1 MYECVVG
8 AMSERLTK
16 EELEKLQDTSRKS
29 LKFLCKVV
37 MGYKDWSEN
46 KDLHDAISYHIKK
59 PSKFKLFLIPRDH
72 LKSSII
78 TKGGAIQR
86 LLNNPNIRIL
96 IANNTWDN
104 ARKFLGSIQMY
115 LASGTFLSQWFGN
128 FQDKNKIWN
137 KDEIVI
143 RQRTMILDAPT
154 IATTGL
160 EKEQTSQ
167 HYDLIIADDLVA
179 RENVATAD
187 QRSKV
192 KDYIN
197 SLMALLEPNGELWVV
212 GTRWSQDDAYGD
224 LIEEGI
230 WDVMQRSCFKDG
242 DNTQPIFPEKFTM
255 EKLQFFR
262 AKMGPV
268 LFSCLPAEAPVL
280 MSNFTLK
287 RIADIKAG
295 DEVIGWTNGG
305 EKDSRLIRS
314 KVSGIFSRE
323 QEVFQ
328 YGFESGNWIRC
339 TDDHKWYTGRL
350 DKSHKRYLPPKIGRS
365 LLRVNDAQEDVVNS
379 PDWIYLAGLFDG
391 EGSCGS
397 GGCLTIAQSEKA
409 NPDVFEKI
417 KNVLQRLD
425 IEYSLWEKKD
435 NFRGSVFVLKNS
447 RRVARNLI
455 RFTDVGKKNRLINWL
470 YKYGSHWSCGE
481 DKVVSCYP
489 VGRKIVYGM
498 QTETGNYVAWGYA
511 SSNCWYL
518 NNPISE
524 EAADFKKDQIK
535 FYVSGTPHP
544 SSLYLAVDPAMSL
557 GKDADYSAG
566 VVGGMFAD
574 RRIRIVDYFK
584 KRLVPSDLIAE
595 IFRMVEKWR
604 LHRVGVESFMFQKTL
619 HSFIKEKQRET
630 RKFFSIEE
638 LGRRNTGRGENILS
652 KEARIRLLQPYF
664 EQGLIE
670 IRSDMTDLVDELL
683 SFPRGKNDDLIDA
696 TAWLLQKLNP
706 SVGMYQPSETG
717 EQYNKDTGKYGWTM
731 GHWVKNFS
739 QKPGP
744 ATIYEKFFADMK

>member
-1 MYECVVG
+1 
-8 AMSERLTK
+8 MSERLTK
-16 EELEKLQDTSRKS
+16 EELEKLQDTSKKS

-86 LLNNPNIRIL
+86 MLNNPNIRIL

-115 LASGTFLSQWFGN
+115 LANGTFLSQWFGN
-128 FQDKNKIWN
+128 FQDKNRIWN

-179 RENVATAD
+179 RENVQTSD

-197 SLMALLEPNGELWVV
+197 SLMALLEPQGELWIV

-242 DNTQPIFPEKFTM
+242 ANAEPIFPEKFTM
-255 EKLQFFR
+255 EKLKFLR
-262 AKMGPV
+262 TKMGPV
-268 LFSCLPAEAPVL
+268 LFSCW
-280 MSNFTLK
+280 F
-287 RIADIKAG
+287 
-295 DEVIGWTNGG
+295 
-305 EKDSRLIRS
+305 
-314 KVSGIFSRE
+314 
-323 QEVFQ
+323 
-328 YGFESGNWIRC
+328 
-339 TDDHKWYTGRL
+339 
-350 DKSHKRYLPPKIGRS
+350 
-365 LLRVNDAQEDVVNS
+365 
-379 PDWIYLAGLFDG
+379 
-391 EGSCGS
+391 
-397 GGCLTIAQSEKA
+397 
-409 NPDVFEKI
+409 
-417 KNVLQRLD
+417 
-425 IEYSLWEKKD
+425 
-435 NFRGSVFVLKNS
+435 
-447 RRVARNLI
+447 
-455 RFTDVGKKNRLINWL
+455 
-470 YKYGSHWSCGE
+470 
-481 DKVVSCYP
+481 
-489 VGRKIVYGM
+489 
-498 QTETGNYVAWGYA
+498 
-511 SSNCWYL
+511 L
-518 NNPISE
+518 NNPIAE
-524 EAADFKKDQIK
+524 EAADFKRDQVK
-535 FYVSGTPHP
+535 FYVGGTPHP

-566 VVGGMFAD
+566 VVGGMFSD

-584 KRLVPSDLIAE
+584 KRLQPSELIEE

-604 LHRVGVESFMFQKTL
+604 LTRVGVESFMFQKTL
-619 HSFIKEKQRET
+619 HSFIKEKMREKK
-630 RKFFSIEE
+630 KFFSVDE

-670 IRSDMTDLVDELL
+670 IRSDMTDFVDELL

-696 TAWLLQKLNP
+696 AAWLLQKLNP
-706 SVGMYQPSETG
+706 SAGI
-717 EQYNKDTGKYGWTM
+717 YNKEEAGEAINLATGKYGWTM
-731 GHWVKNFS
+731 NHWTKNFA
-739 QKPGP
+739 KTTP
-744 ATIYEKFFADMK
+744 AGTIYEKFFADMK